1 MAWGTPE
8 HPHRDEFVWLPAP
21 HSAGAVV
28 LRVIGDVDVYSAARL
43 RAALEPVL
51 ADGAAAGVLL
61 ECAQL
66 DFIDSTGL
74 GVLIAAAKR
83 LREREAILTLRAVP
97 ERLMKIF
104 RITGLT
110 HVFAFQD
117 APDAAG
123 APR

>member
-1 MAWGTPE
+1 MASGTP
-8 HPHRDEFVWLPAP
+8 PHLDEFARIPALEDG
-21 HSAGAVV
+21 AGSVV
-28 LRVIGDVDVYSAARL
+28 LRVAGAVDVYSAERL

-51 ADGAAAGVLL
+51 TDGPTRVLL
-61 ECAQL
+61 ECSDL

-83 LREREAILTLRAVP
+83 LRACEGTLALSALP

-110 HVFAFQD
+110 RVFAFHD
-117 APDAAG
+117 TPG
-123 APR
+123 MPRASR